1 MTRVA
6 GPGPGVRTVLVTD
19 LEQTDPS
26 ELVPGRVPDVA
37 AELVRADRPAPE
49 FSRFLYRSVGGDWY
63 WLDRIDWTLEQWT
76 AWVTL
81 PGYQLWTCWVE
92 GTPAGYAELVR
103 EGDAV
108 EVAFFG
114 LLPGYA
120 GGGLG
125 GWLLTEAARRAW
137 AIDGVRRVWL
147 HTCELD
153 SPAALA
159 NYRARGFRDCGTSV
173 EHWDTTSPSPGP
185 WRGSR

>member
-6 GPGPGVRTVLVTD
+6 GPGPGVREVLVTD
-19 LEQTDPS
+19 LEMTDPS
-26 ELVPGRVPDVA
+26 QLAPGREPVVP
-37 AELVRADRPAPE
+37 AELVRALRPAPE
-49 FSRFLYRSVGGDWY
+49 FSRFLYRAVGGDWY
-63 WLDRIDWTLEQWT
+63 WLDRIGWTLEQWSD
-76 AWVTL
+76 WVSS
-81 PGYQLWTCWVE
+81 PGYELWTCWVE
-92 GTPAGYAELVR
+92 GTPAGYVELVR
-103 EGDAV
+103 AGDAV
-108 EVAFFG
+108 EVAYFG

-120 GGGLG
+120 GLGLG

-137 AIDGVRRVWL
+137 QIDGVRRVWL

-173 EHWDTTSPSPGP
+173 EHWDTSVPSPGP